1 MRWVY
6 FIKPVGLEGPI
17 KIGISIKP
25 LIRLEEFSAC
35 SPLPLEMI
43 GFVPGT
49 ELDERFMHDC
59 FADHHSHREWYR
71 SSPKLRDAIASALQ
85 ATRVDVLRGVLS
97 PLKNMRSASQRRR
110 PLTSDRRRFL
120 SYNIRVFRNRAVP
133 ADVASIMR
141 AWGSRNETPS
151 PHEIAKVNDFIQ
163 RHPATK
169 EDAA

>member
-85 ATRVDVLRGVLS
+85 ATRVDVLRGVLIPAQEHAVSIAATATAYVRSS
-97 PLKNMRSASQRRR
+97 PVSVVQHPR
-110 PLTSDRRRFL
+110 L
-120 SYNIRVFRNRAVP
+120 S
-133 ADVASIMR
+133 
-141 AWGSRNETPS
+141 
-151 PHEIAKVNDFIQ
+151 
-163 RHPATK
+163 
-169 EDAA
+169 